1 MYTDY
6 TDANK
11 NNEAVPFATA
21 NSNINVGARVTI
33 RSCTAIL
40 GFAMGCGLE
49 KSPNSLWT
57 RGKKQRAAYMSK
69 KIRIITIKCERRLI
83 HICVDFS

>member
-33 RSCTAIL
+33 RSCAGHY
-40 GFAMGCGLE
+40 GFCYGMWA
-49 KSPNSLWT
+49 
-57 RGKKQRAAYMSK
+57 
-69 KIRIITIKCERRLI
+69 
-83 HICVDFS
+83 